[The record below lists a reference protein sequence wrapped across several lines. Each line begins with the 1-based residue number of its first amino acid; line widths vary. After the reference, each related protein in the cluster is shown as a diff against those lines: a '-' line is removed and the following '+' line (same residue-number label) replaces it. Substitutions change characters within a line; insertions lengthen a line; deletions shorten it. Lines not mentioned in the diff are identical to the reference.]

1 MNRLHS
7 IWYRYC
13 TYLRLAPPGYVGPFR
28 VDAGRKDTPRLDAGR
43 RESPRLD
50 AGHTKPARLV
60 AAFREVAIMHVKTIV
75 PPYPVAHAR
84 RRQAG
89 NI

>member
-1 MNRLHS
+1 
-7 IWYRYC
+7 
-13 TYLRLAPPGYVGPFR
+13 VGPFR
-28 VDAGRKDTPRLDAGR
+28 ADARRKDTPRFDAR
-43 RESPRLD
+43 RRKSARFD
-50 AGHTKPARLV
+50 AEHTKTASLV

-75 PPYPVAHAR
+75 PAYPVGHAR